1 MTTREI
7 KVEDA
12 VGVATVGMSAVLVK
26 AEGAVTNPPAPP
38 PPAPPPSIGRT
49 LMRLVNGLL
58 TADRLAQA
66 AERWWP
72 PVRDFVRDNWDRLL
86 RRPPRTRSA

>member
-38 PPAPPPSIGRT
+38 PPALS
-49 LMRLVNGLL
+49 L
-58 TADRLAQA
+58 
-66 AERWWP
+66 
-72 PVRDFVRDNWDRLL
+72 RLL
-86 RRPPRTRSA
+86 SDRPLRPPLPAWASQSTERGRQQR